1 MRLKIGAVPKQ
12 AGSHHD
18 ILLPTLMRE
27 DQTDHCTLAMFTTT
41 EIKTNLK
48 YWIFS
53 DLKMCDRGSNR
64 MEKVDSVCSVTSVCS
79 VQSLDDSFDVVP
91 EETKFQL
98 NVDGEKVRYKLKKDK
113 SLPYSPPYLEVL
125 ELSG

>member
-1 MRLKIGAVPKQ
+1 
-12 AGSHHD
+12 
-18 ILLPTLMRE
+18 
-27 DQTDHCTLAMFTTT
+27 
-41 EIKTNLK
+41 
-48 YWIFS
+48 
-53 DLKMCDRGSNR
+53 

-113 SLPYSPPYLEVL
+113 SLPYSTTLPGGIRIVGLRFFFYVDLLKASSSYSQDVYSQNL
-125 ELSG
+125 VDFVDRTRMAGGSLKKLVR